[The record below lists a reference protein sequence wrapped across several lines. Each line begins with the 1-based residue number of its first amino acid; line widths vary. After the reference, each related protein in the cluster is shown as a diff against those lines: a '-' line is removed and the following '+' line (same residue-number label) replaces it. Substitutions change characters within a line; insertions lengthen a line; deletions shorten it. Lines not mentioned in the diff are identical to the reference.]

1 VRVFPVHVGDVVL
14 VDDVTSRFHGRRG
27 VVEERRFDGLLML
40 RIPTD
45 SGAEALLPFRR
56 DELITVPA
64 AAVA

>member
-1 VRVFPVHVGDVVL
+1 MRLFPVHVGDLVL

-27 VVEERRFDGLLML
+27 TVDEQLRGGLLMV

-45 SGAEALLPFRR
+45 SGAEAVLPFLR

-64 AAVA
+64 VAVA